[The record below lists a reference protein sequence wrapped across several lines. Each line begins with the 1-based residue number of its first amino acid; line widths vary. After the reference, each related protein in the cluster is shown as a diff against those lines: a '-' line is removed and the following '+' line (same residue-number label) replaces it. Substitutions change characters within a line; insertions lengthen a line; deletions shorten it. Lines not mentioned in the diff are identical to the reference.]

1 MDFDKYINKHL
12 GERCFILG
20 SSPSIND
27 ENLSLI
33 EYEKIFISN
42 KFFLF
47 TKQLGL
53 TKYDY
58 YAVTDPY
65 SYKNLYENYLS
76 ELEKISVPILT
87 TNTVVDLN
95 KIDQLDNYFIAKKN
109 AEIFLD
115 NNNFPK
121 TFHSEWPRTG
131 SVVFDQTILAF
142 FMGFKEIYLLGVDFS
157 YFDTQEMTHFYGT
170 GKFEQKQKKK
180 AKLDDKSSQ
189 ESIIIK
195 NSMKTLS
202 DYLNSHG
209 VVYKNLSKKFK
220 FHDLMEADALE
231 NVMRSGKY

>member
-1 MDFDKYINKHL
+1 MDFNKYINKHL

-33 EYEKIFISN
+33 ENEKIFISN
-42 KFFLF
+42 KWVLF
-47 TKQLGL
+47 TKQVGL

-65 SYKNLYENYLS
+65 SYKNLYENHLS

-109 AEIFLD
+109 SEIFLD
-115 NNNFPK
+115 NNHFPK
-121 TFHSEWPRTG
+121 TFHSEWPRSG

-157 YFDTQEMTHFYGT
+157 YFDPGITHFYGT
-170 GKFEQKQKKK
+170 GKLEQKQ
-180 AKLDDKSSQ
+180 KLDDKSSRALR
-189 ESIIIK
+189 ELIIIK

-209 VVYKNLSKKFK
+209 VVYKNLGKKFR
-220 FHDLMEADALE
+220 FHDLMKIDTLE
-231 NVMRSGKY
+231 NVMQSEKY